1 MAKII
6 IPAEELLCFGG
17 IDYCMAKKKID
28 SLKNCEVKVSGN
40 LSRLGLLVLGE
51 YLKTNNVKL
60 KSLELSDGSSLY
72 QISGY
77 NVVSENYSRKRY
89 GKDGRILEQINS
101 LQNKQ
106 LWASMVNTYSF
117 FSIKGPLFWKNK
129 YDSSKTQLNATES
142 EIFFVKKLEMEF
154 SNNCD
159 AEKNLIYVS
168 KKDTPCDFL
177 MQSQK
182 MIGLMKGITKDNNAK
197 KAGDKEYKV
206 LLYNTQLLHPGTEA
220 LFFIQAENGIEL
232 LAPKLNLYLFFPDS
246 ETHLIIPFFDYL
258 KNNFIKITKEY
269 ASFVKGTTVA
279 DKVKKREREDESQKI
294 TEDKKNLMLARIQAA
309 ASPEQIIWNVIKE
322 LEEFAINY
330 NLSLSCENKND
341 SIVFFVR
348 EKEITSDS
356 RSFDFS
362 IPRHALLEQ
371 YDKMKEMIKSEILK
385 MAV

>member
-1 MAKII
+1 MSKII

-17 IDYCMAKKKID
+17 IDYCMSKKKID

-72 QISGY
+72 EINGY

-89 GKDGRILEQINS
+89 GKDWRILEQINS
-101 LQNKQ
+101 MQNKQ

-117 FSIKGPLFWKNK
+117 FSLKGPLFWKNK
-129 YDSSKTQLNATES
+129 YDSIKTQLNATDS
-142 EIFFVKKLEMEF
+142 EIFFIKKLEMEF

-168 KKDTPCDFL
+168 QKDTPCDFL
-177 MQSQK
+177 TQSQK
-182 MIGLMKGITKDNNAK
+182 MIGLMQGITKDNNAK
-197 KAGDKEYKV
+197 KAGDEEYKV
-206 LLYNTQLLHPGTEA
+206 LLYDTQLLHPGTEA
-220 LFFIQAENGIEL
+220 LFFIQAKNGIEL

-269 ASFVKGTTVA
+269 ASFVKGTTIA
-279 DKVKKREREDESQKI
+279 DILKEREMEDESQKI
-294 TEDKKNLMLARIQAA
+294 TEDDKNLMLARIKAA
-309 ASPEQIIWNVIKE
+309 ASPEQIIQNVIKE
-322 LEEFAINY
+322 VGEFALKY
-330 NLSLSCENKND
+330 NLSLCCDNNND
-341 SIVFFVR
+341 SIDFFVR
-348 EKEITSDS
+348 EKKSTADS
-356 RSFDFS
+356 RCFDFS
-362 IPRHALLEQ
+362 IPKHDLIEQ
-371 YDKMKEMIKSEILK
+371 YDKMKEMIKSEIVK